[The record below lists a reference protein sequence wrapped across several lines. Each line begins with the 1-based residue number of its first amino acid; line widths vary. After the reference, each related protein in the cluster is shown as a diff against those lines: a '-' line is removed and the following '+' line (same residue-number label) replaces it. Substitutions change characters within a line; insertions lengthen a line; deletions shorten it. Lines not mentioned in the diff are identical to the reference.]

1 MASGKIKIN
10 RIFTK
15 DTDLSGDTPY
25 VNTPLVVQTATR
37 GSTTTFAGI
46 GFHNQGIAGAL
57 LYLNQNGD
65 LMFWID
71 SHTYKISMTQ
81 VT

>member
-15 DTDLSGDTPY
+15 DTDLSGVPY
-25 VNTPLVVQTATR
+25 TDAPLVVQNATR
-37 GSTTTFAGI
+37 GSTTTFAGL
-46 GFHNQGIAGAL
+46 GFHNQGVTGAF
-57 LYLNQNGD
+57 LYLNQNGE
-65 LMFWID
+65 LMFWIN
-71 SHTYKISMTQ
+71 SHTFKINMTQ